1 MYFIIKASFVFVCDC
16 TVKIQ
21 GRVVFCNDAT
31 GMTKM
36 DQGRLVGCSTAFAGE
51 ASRQRG
57 STNGPQTT
65 AGNELHRQGKAI
77 HLARGR
83 TRYTVI
89 GEEKLDFFLIKP
101 DAHFFITIGEKTK
114 SRNYTCWNDQ
124 IPVVMAKK
132 IASHSKKKT
141 VVKKSPNPSKPLPFL
156 KEEKQARRVDSEE
169 RKDLRKGRRL
179 REMASGEEED
189 ETLTVHVTD
198 KGATQKELTARITS
212 NEEESLGG
220 IEEEENIEEDSEEDV
235 HIENF
240 ENYDENEDEEAEMEE
255 ESEKEGKEEE
265 KSQARAESK
274 RRCLVLCSRGVTA
287 RYRHLLEDI
296 RNLLP
301 HHKKDAKLDVGK
313 AGYVGRAVNEI
324 AELKSCNSV
333 LFLECRKRADCYMW
347 LSETPQGPSVKFHI
361 SNVHTMDELRLTG
374 NCMKGSRP
382 VLSFD
387 ESFGCIPHLQLLKV
401 LLIKVFGTPK
411 GHPKSKPFVD
421 RVMAFYYADKK
432 VRTLK
437 KKNIDRLKS
446 VQKSMIKKQIITA
459 YL

>member
-1 MYFIIKASFVFVCDC
+1 
-16 TVKIQ
+16 
-21 GRVVFCNDAT
+21 
-31 GMTKM
+31 
-36 DQGRLVGCSTAFAGE
+36 
-51 ASRQRG
+51 
-57 STNGPQTT
+57 
-65 AGNELHRQGKAI
+65 
-77 HLARGR
+77 
-83 TRYTVI
+83 
-89 GEEKLDFFLIKP
+89 
-101 DAHFFITIGEKTK
+101 
-114 SRNYTCWNDQ
+114 
-124 IPVVMAKK
+124 MAKK
-132 IASHSKKKT
+132 IASQSKKKA
-141 VVKKSPNPSKPLPFL
+141 VVKKASNPSKPIPFL
-156 KEEKQARRVDSEE
+156 KEEKPARKVDGKE
-169 RKDLRKGRRL
+169 RIKDLRKGSRL
-179 REMASGEEED
+179 REIASGEEED
-189 ETLTVHVTD
+189 ETHTTNFTD
-198 KGATQKELTARITS
+198 ERDTQKEPTTRITL
-212 NEEESLGG
+212 NEEESLVGT
-220 IEEEENIEEDSEEDV
+220 EEEEKIEEDSEEDV
-235 HIENF
+235 HEDDF
-240 ENYDENEDEEAEMEE
+240 ENHDENEDEEAEMEE
-255 ESEKEGKEEE
+255 EDDEERKKEETLQPR
-265 KSQARAESK
+265 SESK

-347 LSETPQGPSVKFHI
+347 LSETPQGPSVKFHV

-382 VLSFD
+382 ILSFD
-387 ESFGCIPHLQLLKV
+387 ESFGRIPHLQLLKV

-432 VRTLK
+432 VRRSEERHS
-437 KKNIDRLKS
+437 NHVKS